1 MYNPPHA
8 IGCSLSSQRGSLVG
22 GVPVRADI
30 LYQEQLHMGDP
41 LLVEKIGICY
51 IKVLD
56 YLFPKLFSCRHSL

>member
-1 MYNPPHA
+1 M
-8 IGCSLSSQRGSLVG
+8 
-22 GVPVRADI
+22 RADI
-30 LYQEQLHMGDP
+30 LYQVQLHMGEP